1 LGCLFFVTSC
11 FTLQVYYS
19 VTTNLWTSS
28 RCLFLPYH
36 SYFPTPLQ
44 TRGGGQAQVTPM
56 NRSRIGRKQTGRH
69 GTCAAGARRQ
79 RTAHPTPACGR
90 PGSRQRRSVI
100 GARRS
105 ARGGDVGSSSQSQLY
120 VRARVRV
127 GSARQPRGT
136 AGAGARHFFAARG
149 GAAGQRRQGR
159 SRWGG
164 KRGSLPLV
172 GGDQKAQAGKS
183 QIIRRGSFPGEWT
196 RRSAEHVSAKG
207 LGE

>member
-1 LGCLFFVTSC
+1 MGCLFFVTSC

-36 SYFPTPLQ
+36 SYFPTLQ

-120 VRARVRV
+120 VPARVRV